1 MAATVSHT
9 GRKAAPAADYA
20 TPPTAIGGRLSQF
33 APAWERITNTPSVL
47 QAINGLK
54 LQFTQR
60 PPLVPP
66 RRSLETRV
74 ATSQVAAVN
83 KEVCK
88 LMKKRAIE
96 PAPHDPGF
104 YSRVFLVPKKTGE
117 KRTVINLKPL
127 NAFIRKKHFRQS
139 TINNV
144 CQTLKPGYW
153 AVCLDL
159 MDAYFHV
166 PIHRHHRRFLRFIW
180 GGCHYQFRC
189 LPFGLSSSPRVF
201 TAVLR
206 PLQHLCR
213 SKGIRIV
220 FYLDDLLILG
230 ASEPEVARNRDF
242 VTMWLKVLG
251 FTLNRPKCTFIPAQC
266 FQYLGLQWN
275 IVTLT
280 VCITEDKRQDL

>member
-1 MAATVSHT
+1 MAVTVSHT

-20 TPPTAIGGRLSQF
+20 TPPTAIGGGLSQF
-33 APAWERITNTPSVL
+33 SPAWERITNTPSVL

-54 LQFTQR
+54 LQFTQK

-88 LMKKRAIE
+88 LIKKRAIE
-96 PAPHDPGF
+96 PATHDPGL

-144 CQTLKPGYW
+144 CLTLKPGDW
-153 AVCLDL
+153 AVTLL
-159 MDAYFHV
+159 
-166 PIHRHHRRFLRFIW
+166 W
-180 GGCHYQFRC
+180 
-189 LPFGLSSSPRVF
+189 SS
-201 TAVLR
+201 
-206 PLQHLCR
+206 C
-213 SKGIRIV
+213 I
-220 FYLDDLLILG
+220 FYLLISLVHKN
-230 ASEPEVARNRDF
+230 SD
-242 VTMWLKVLG
+242 
-251 FTLNRPKCTFIPAQC
+251 NRPCGRLYMEGGGNTP
-266 FQYLGLQWN
+266 
-275 IVTLT
+275 T
-280 VCITEDKRQDL
+280 